1 MKMKCLFSLL
11 HQRLA
16 TRKYTCP
23 EVVRSLPN
31 TMVLPILECQKGKR
45 IAIPRA
51 GVFYANYYSIIT
63 ADKEIPMKA
72 SPYSTYTVG

>member
-16 TRKYTCP
+16 TRKYPCP
-23 EVVRSLPN
+23 EVVRSLPS
-31 TMVLPILECQKGKR
+31 TMVLPILEYQKGER

-51 GVFYANYYSIIT
+51 GVFYANYHSIIT
-63 ADKEIPMKA
+63 ADKKIPMKA